1 MSKDKKNLNERLGNK
16 IKNSS
21 PNFLKQIFDKEDFLL
36 DLNSI
41 KKEFKNA
48 IKICHNN
55 ILEISDFIDEKLEK
69 IFKFQEELL
78 NNYNNLNS
86 RSQCFLEYPSFKNKT
101 DEKIILYNI
110 QIQEIYKEIHNIIF
124 KYDKIYLDNFYY
136 PDLIGEKEFRFKKF
150 KEIIYFLLN
159 NIDELNQFKNKQTLN
174 LYEIGKKFEENIKFL
189 IKQIEYAEKRM
200 KAYTDNTKSDFEEI
214 LLIKS
219 SENIKKIE
227 SLKIDNSEIYNKLIE
242 RTKKIAFVQEKIENI
257 QKEIDNKLENN
268 SKIFEQH
275 INKIDLILSNFDNLN
290 QEIESLKN
298 KYNEI
303 NDSLNSLNKNKNNYS
318 NNFKNINEDVINS
331 IKFMIKEECEL
342 KNKNFENYFNELMI
356 KNNNTIINKLEDKIY
371 KFEEKIN
378 NIKKEINEKNKYSFS
393 SIQFALNQIDNNL
406 KEYKRNNNVLMSKFT
421 SLQLSLDS
429 KGINLLDLNT
439 IKNDNKYFKTCIN
452 KFDKN
457 LMNFSIGCKNLEEN
471 IEQINKKLD
480 SLLGKKNDIKL
491 SKEDDI
497 NKKFEKKIK
506 NKTLL
511 KHKNPNNIS
520 FNEKLLNKNLILKYN
535 KSDTNLFKK
544 KKTNSPKNSL
554 LNSTQSFENKKS
566 KIYSLKQII
575 DKMPKYIQQNLENE
589 ANSFFISDKKI

>member
-1 MSKDKKNLNERLGNK
+1 MSKEKKSLNESICNK

-36 DLNSI
+36 DINSL

-69 IFKFQEELL
+69 LFKGQEQLL
-78 NNYNNLNS
+78 NNYNNINS

-110 QIQEIYKEIHNIIF
+110 QIQEIYKEIHDIIF

-136 PDLIGEKEFRFKKF
+136 PDLIGEKDFRFKRF
-150 KEIIYFLLN
+150 KDIIYFLLN

-200 KAYTDNTKSDFEEI
+200 KVYTDNTKSDFEKI
-214 LLIKS
+214 ILIKS

-227 SLKIDNSEIYNKLIE
+227 SLKIDNSEIYNKLID
-242 RTKKIAFVQEKIENI
+242 RTNKISFIHEKVENI
-257 QKEIDNKLENN
+257 QKDIDSQLKNN
-268 SKIFEQH
+268 SEIFEQH
-275 INKIDLILSNFDNLN
+275 INKIESMSSNFENIN
-290 QEIESLKN
+290 QEIDELKN

-303 NDSLNSLNKNKNNYS
+303 NESLKKNKTNQL
-318 NNFKNINEDVINS
+318 NNFKNINEDFINN
-331 IKFMIKEECEL
+331 IKFMIKEEFETR
-342 KNKNFENYFNELMI
+342 NKNIENYLNELMI
-356 KNNNTIINKLEDKIY
+356 KNNNTITNKLEEKFY
-371 KFEEKIN
+371 KFDEKIN

-393 SIQFALNQIDNNL
+393 SIQFAINQIDNNL
-406 KEYKRNNNVLMSKFT
+406 KEYKRSNSVLMSKIT

-439 IKNDNKYFKTCIN
+439 LKNDNKYFKTCIN
-452 KFDKN
+452 KLDKS
-457 LMNFSIGCKNLEEN
+457 LLNFSVGCKNLEEN
-471 IEQINKKLD
+471 VEKINQRLD
-480 SLLGKKNDIKL
+480 DLLGKKNEIK
-491 SKEDDI
+491 SYKEDDV
-497 NKKFEKKIK
+497 NKKVEKKIK

-511 KHKNPNNIS
+511 KHKNQNNIS
-520 FNEKLLNKNLILKYN
+520 FNEKLLNKNLFLKYN
-535 KSDTNLFKK
+535 KSDTNLFKNK
-544 KKTNSPKNSL
+544 NTNSPKNSL
-554 LNSTQSFENKKS
+554 FNSTLSFEKKKT

-575 DKMPKYIQQNLENE
+575 EKMPKYIKQNIENE
-589 ANSFFISDKKI
+589 TNNFFVSNKKI